1 MRASEMFRIE
11 CQKLPD
17 HAIHIHARLL
27 VSLYLAKRYSTY
39 SRHKGRVAK
48 ALHSMDRVY
57 SAV

>member
-17 HAIHIHARLL
+17 HAMHVHARML

-39 SRHKGRVAK
+39 SRHKARIAK
-48 ALHSMDRVY
+48 AMHSLDRSY